1 MADSWAQLEGGRYL
15 ADLYQKDSIQAA
27 FLQKVIDAV
36 NKLGTTLGAN
46 PVGEVEPPPP
56 VNHINIATSGEM
68 MHVALIH
75 NSAIKRGI
83 NYFLEVSPNDPNFT
97 QPLVKPL
104 GPSRASLPFTL
115 PTNDASGQAI
125 KYYVRAYSQ
134 YPGSKPS
141 KVTTFGGANNPQ
153 SITMGGSTPM
163 TLLQSTGS
171 GTSTT
176 DGQQGASG
184 FGKFLVQNKPIT
196 PISVPVATPISSPI
210 VATPVK
216 SVSDGLVH
224 GETPWETDPSAVV
237 LKDEFAGIS
246 QPVSNVVTHSEL
258 PWFGLILTSTFMSN
272 ISPIPSIGG
281 LKLSLTATANNSNL
295 IYLGDVAINTIACSN
310 LAWPLFD
317 YPSWKMVW
325 IFKVDKPYGGSNYND
340 VAFGWNQVAFYLG
353 LANPSAWQAALT
365 TTDIAR
371 PPVFCGLRYDTDP
384 TAPAISDTQ
393 FVFEAVD
400 NNLVSAT
407 PTRANNNAQGNT
419 AATGISAV
427 EGHIYRFEMLCTAA
441 GQVQMTLVDGTAG
454 TTFTSTITVPTL
466 SVTGTHIAQQVT
478 GSTLTDIFIRNNSSL
493 AVVNPFG
500 PGSQVTISGAGSNN
514 GTWTGVGGGTGSN
527 TNEFR
532 FLGGTGTPG
541 GTVINGT
548 VAGFPAMLPWISL
561 GNDSQTA
568 PVAGRLAVAVDY
580 FGFVWNPGVNP
591 NNTLAPNTNKVR
603 FF

>member
-163 TLLQSTGS
+163 MLLQSTGS

-216 SVSDGLVH
+216 SVGDGLVH
-224 GETPWETDPSAVV
+224 GDTIWEGDPA
-237 LKDEFAGIS
+237 F
-246 QPVSNVVTHSEL
+246 
-258 PWFGLILTSTFMSN
+258 ILLRDDFIGGTSTN
-272 ISPIPSIGG
+272 PGE
-281 LKLSLTATANNSNL
+281 
-295 IYLGDVAINTIACSN
+295 
-310 LAWPLFD
+310 LAWSRFGSTTLFQGNGASSFPTRAGVVHILPPASTTQCCGIALNAPTTTSNEIEQMYPLVD
-317 YPSWKMVW
+317 YPSWQTEW
-325 IFKVDKPYGGSNYND
+325 IFTFVRQPAINSIVSPFPLVKISMYVGLACWGGS
-340 VAFGWNQVAFYLG
+340 G
-353 LANPSAWQAALT
+353 LIS
-365 TTDIAR
+365 TTDAR
-371 PPVFCGLRYDTDP
+371 PANFVGLRFDCDT
-384 TAPAISDTQ
+384 TAPTIGDTTM
-393 FVFEAVD
+393 VFECVSNA
-400 NNLVSAT
+400 NGTSAT
-407 PTRANNNAQGNT
+407 RNNTQGNT
-419 AATGISAV
+419 FDTGMAPTENV
-427 EGHIYRFEMLCTAA
+427 DYKFMLRCLTR
-441 GQVQMTLVDGTAG
+441 GQVQMRLLNSLGGDTGWQTLNVPKNSYSGGTSNDNHGITTYTASGMSTNFALATAGTILDITGWTGGTAG
-454 TTFTSTITVPTL
+454 ANFSVINNRFNTVAFDWFDGSFSYGTATTTNQTT
-466 SVTGTHIAQQVT
+466 
-478 GSTLTDIFIRNNSSL
+478 
-493 AVVNPFG
+493 AVVSFYPAYYFTCEFG
-500 PGSQVTISGAGSNN
+500 NDTEASPSNN
-514 GTWTGVGGGTGSN
+514 RAIQLDFFS
-527 TNEFR
+527 
-532 FLGGTGTPG
+532 
-541 GTVINGT
+541 
-548 VAGFPAMLPWISL
+548 
-561 GNDSQTA
+561 
-568 PVAGRLAVAVDY
+568 
-580 FGFVWNPGVNP
+580 FVWNPGVNP
-591 NNTLAPNTNKVR
+591 NNTIAANPSKVR
-603 FF
+603 YF